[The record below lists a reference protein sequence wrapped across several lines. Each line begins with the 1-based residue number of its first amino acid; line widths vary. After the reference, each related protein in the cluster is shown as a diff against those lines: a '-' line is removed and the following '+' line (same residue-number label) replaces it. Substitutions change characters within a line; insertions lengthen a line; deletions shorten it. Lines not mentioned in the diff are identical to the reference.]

1 MASPE
6 PPAADGPVDSAS
18 EARLRAA
25 LSASVAAHGDHGLDL
40 GTLTARV
47 VALAQA
53 QLERLGL
60 PAEPQRIHAFIERA
74 ALSDLCLASACEQG
88 AEAAWQA
95 LHRQFA
101 RRLEGFA
108 VKRGLC
114 SPEAEALVQDVL
126 GDLASPPPRAATR
139 TLLGTYD
146 GSGSLFG
153 WLSVVV
159 VRRIAGQA
167 RRRKP
172 QALEALPE
180 GEQHAAGWPQAR
192 PASGPAQAALSAEDL
207 NDFPA
212 AFARA
217 FDALTAQQRFA
228 LVLKHRDGRTQREI
242 GALLGVGE
250 ARVSRIVSA
259 ALAGL
264 VERLGDA
271 LGREAR
277 EDRLVWGTCA
287 QAVARHLAS
296 CAAVGILPAGR
307 TGACEAAADGAAPRE
322 GA

>member
-1 MASPE
+1 MAAPV
-6 PPAADGPVDSAS
+6 PAADDGPLSPAS
-18 EARLRAA
+18 LARLRVA
-25 LSASVAAHGDHGLDL
+25 LEASVAAYGDHGLDL
-40 GTLTARV
+40 PTLTARV

-53 QLERLGL
+53 QLQRLGL
-60 PAEPQRIHAFIERA
+60 PPEPGRVRSFIERA

-88 AEAAWQA
+88 AETAWRA

-114 SPEAEALVQDVL
+114 SPEAEALIQDVL
-126 GDLASPPPRAATR
+126 GDLASPPPRAAAR

-180 GEQHAAGWPQAR
+180 GEQQAAGWPQAR
-192 PASGPAQAALSAEDL
+192 ASATPAETALSGEVQAR
-207 NDFPA
+207 FPS

-217 FDALTAQQRFA
+217 FDALTAQQRLA
-228 LVLKHRDGRTQREI
+228 LVLKHRDGRSQREI
-242 GALLGVGE
+242 GVLLGVGE

-264 VERLGDA
+264 VEGLDDT
-271 LGREAR
+271 LGREAPG
-277 EDRLVWGTCA
+277 DRLAWEMCA

-296 CAAVGILPAGR
+296 CAAMGIPPAGR
-307 TGACEAAADGAAPRE
+307 TGASGATADAAAPRE